1 MAVKQGRKD
10 PTRAVII
17 DHSASKGAEAVAIYD
32 QSKRKALEWQRRLLN
47 DVMAVR
53 PDGLWTHSKFGY
65 AVPRRNG
72 KNEIVVMRELWG
84 LIQGESIMHT
94 AHRTSTSH
102 ASWERLVRILEEVG
116 YKKDEDYTI
125 LRATG
130 REKVD
135 FLKSGG
141 RVDFRTR
148 TATGGLGE
156 GFDLLIIDEAQEYT
170 IDQETALKYVVTDS
184 HNPQTIFCGT
194 PPTMV
199 SGGTVFTDFRKSTL
213 AGDTFDGGWAEWSVE
228 EESDPYDVAL
238 WYETNPSLGTI
249 LSERAVRSEIGQD
262 VLDFNIQRLGLWV
275 KYNQKSLISEEEW
288 DGLKV
293 KALPTLTGRIHVGI
307 KYAPDGEK
315 VAMSIAIE
323 TLSGHV
329 FVETIGCENI
339 RKGNRWI
346 LDFIERADVESVTID
361 GQSGQALLKKAME
374 ARKLLRPILPKVT
387 DVIEAGSLFM
397 EGIYKKKICHAGQPS
412 LRAIAS
418 NCDKR
423 PIGSGGGFGFKS
435 LFEDLE
441 AAMLES
447 VALAYWG
454 QQNKKPKKKQKVWY

>member
-1 MAVKQGRKD
+1 MAVKQGRQD

-32 QSKRKALEWQRRLLN
+32 KSKRKALEWQRCLLD

-53 PDGLWTHSKFGY
+53 RDGLWTHSKFGY

-84 LIQGESIMHT
+84 LLQGENIMHT

-102 ASWERLVRILEEVG
+102 SSWERLVRVLEEAG

-135 FLKSGG
+135 FLESGG

-148 TATGGLGE
+148 TTTGGLGE

-275 KYNQKSLISEEEW
+275 KYNQKSFISEEEW
-288 DGLKV
+288 DGLQV
-293 KALPTLTGRIHVGI
+293 KATPTLTGKLHVGI
-307 KYAPDGEK
+307 KYAPDGGK
-315 VAMSIAIE
+315 VAMSIAVE

-329 FVETIGCENI
+329 FVESIGCESV

-346 LDFIERADVESVTID
+346 LDFIEKADIESVTID

-374 ARKLLRPILPKVT
+374 TRKLIRPVLPRVS

-397 EGIYKKKICHAGQPS
+397 EGLYKKKICHAGQPS

-435 LFEDLE
+435 LFDDLE

-447 VALAYWG
+447 VVLAYWG
-454 QQNKKPKKKQKVWY
+454 QQNKKPKKKQRVWY

>member
-1 MAVKQGRKD
+1 MDKKGNQD

-32 QSKRKALEWQRRLLN
+32 KSKRKALEWQRRLL
-47 DVMAVR
+47 DDIMAVR

-84 LIQGESIMHT
+84 LHQGENIMHT

-102 ASWERLVRILEEVG
+102 ASWERLVRVLEEAG
-116 YKKDEDYTI
+116 YKKDEDYII

-130 REKVD
+130 REKVE
-135 FLKSGG
+135 FLNSGG

-148 TATGGLGE
+148 TTTGGLGE

-184 HNPQTIFCGT
+184 QNPQTIFCGT

-228 EESDPYDVAL
+228 EESDPYDVDL

-275 KYNQKSLISEEEW
+275 KYNQKSFISEEEW
-288 DGLKV
+288 DGLQV
-293 KALPTLTGRIHVGI
+293 KATPTLTGKLHVGI
-307 KYAPDGEK
+307 KYALDGGK
-315 VAMSIAIE
+315 VAMSVAVE

-329 FVETIGCENI
+329 FVESIGCENV

-346 LDFIERADVESVTID
+346 LDFIEKADVESVTID
-361 GQSGQALLKKAME
+361 GQSGQALLKKAMKT
-374 ARKLLRPILPKVT
+374 RKLIRPVLPRVS
-387 DVIEAGSLFM
+387 DVIESGSLFM

-435 LFEDLE
+435 LFDDLE

-447 VALAYWG
+447 VVLAYWG
-454 QQNKKPKKKQKVWY
+454 QQNKKTKKKQRVWY

>member
-1 MAVKQGRKD
+1 MDKKGNQD

-32 QSKRKALEWQRRLLN
+32 KSKRKALEWQRRLL
-47 DVMAVR
+47 DDIMAVR

-84 LIQGESIMHT
+84 LHQGENIMHT

-102 ASWERLVRILEEVG
+102 ASWERLVRVLEEAG
-116 YKKDEDYTI
+116 YKKDEDYII

-130 REKVD
+130 REKVE
-135 FLKSGG
+135 FLNSGG

-148 TATGGLGE
+148 TTTGGLGE

-184 HNPQTIFCGT
+184 QNPQTIFCGT

-228 EESDPYDVAL
+228 EESDPYDVDL

-275 KYNQKSLISEEEW
+275 KYNQKSFISEEEW
-288 DGLKV
+288 DGLQV
-293 KALPTLTGRIHVGI
+293 KATPTLTGKLHVGI
-307 KYAPDGEK
+307 KYAPDGGK
-315 VAMSIAIE
+315 VAMSVAVE

-329 FVETIGCENI
+329 FVESIGCENV

-346 LDFIERADVESVTID
+346 LDFIEKADVESVTID
-361 GQSGQALLKKAME
+361 GQSGQALLKKAMKT
-374 ARKLLRPILPKVT
+374 RKLIRPVLPRVS
-387 DVIEAGSLFM
+387 DVIESGSLFM

-435 LFEDLE
+435 LFDDLE

-447 VALAYWG
+447 VVLAYWG
-454 QQNKKPKKKQKVWY
+454 QQNKKTKKKQRVWY

>member
-1 MAVKQGRKD
+1 MDKKGNQN

-17 DHSASKGAEAVAIYD
+17 DHSASKGPEAVAIYD
-32 QSKRKALEWQRRLLN
+32 KSKRKALEWQRRLLN

-53 PDGLWTHSKFGY
+53 SDGLWTHSKFGY

-84 LIQGESIMHT
+84 LLQGESIMHT

-102 ASWERLVRILEEVG
+102 SSWERLVRVLEESG

-135 FLKSGG
+135 FIKSGG

-156 GFDLLIIDEAQEYT
+156 GFDLLVIDEAQEYT

-184 HNPQTIFCGT
+184 QNPQTIFCGT

-307 KYAPDGEK
+307 KYAQDGGK